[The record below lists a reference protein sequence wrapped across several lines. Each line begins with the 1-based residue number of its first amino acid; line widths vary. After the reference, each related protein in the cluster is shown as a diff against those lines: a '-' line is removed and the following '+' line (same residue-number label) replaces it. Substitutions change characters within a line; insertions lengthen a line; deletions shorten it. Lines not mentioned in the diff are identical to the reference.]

1 VLDLIEAIEAF
12 IGEWNGNPQPFVW
25 RARDGRWRISSPVAR
40 FARQASQIHSM
51 YSCLSIM
58 NATSA

>member
-1 VLDLIEAIEAF
+1 VPNLIQAIEAY
-12 IGEWNGNPQPFVW
+12 IREWNGDAQPFVW
-25 RARDGRWRISSPVAR
+25 RARDGSWRISSPVAR